1 MIRTGY
7 LRWEIE
13 AQDVRCPHDPA
24 AREVRLLARPTFRRI
39 RVKHKTA
46 GNLADR
52 FAQGEISYAEYRES
66 LEEGEDANELA
77 AAQKPP
83 PDSLITVDD
92 VGPHVFRYSEADR
105 VRLIR
110 YWMDKLQREVES
122 FSHEVVRAGAR
133 HSFLVARTPA
143 LRTGYAHMVAH
154 ETMRVIEGRS
164 TPAPTDETE
173 PMSIDLSVQAEGI
186 PELVAAELVKDIV
199 TREEFHE
206 FSTYDRL
213 TVAHGEYFYR
223 VPRKSHGLIEVWNA
237 KTLNQACRLCVV
249 FEDPGMP
256 PSDEVVMKYLLVKHQ
271 PDLIWKIGIRFP
283 ATSARFDAPPPKRWN
298 R

>member
-7 LRWEIE
+7 LRWEID
-13 AQDVRCPHDPA
+13 AQDVRCPNDPA
-24 AREVRLLARPTFRRI
+24 AREVRLTARPTYRNI
-39 RVKHKTA
+39 RVKHKIA

-52 FAQGEISYAEYRES
+52 FAQGEISYAEYREA
-66 LEEGEDANELA
+66 LEEGEHLIET
-77 AAQKPP
+77 AQAPKPP
-83 PDSLITVDD
+83 PDSMISIDD
-92 VGPHVFRYSEADR
+92 VGPYVFRYSDADR
-105 VRLIR
+105 MQMIR
-110 YWMDKLQREVES
+110 YWMDKLHREVES

-133 HSFLVARTPA
+133 HPFLVAKTPA

-164 TPAPTDETE
+164 TPAATEESE

-186 PELVAAELVKDIV
+186 PELVAAELVRDIV
-199 TREEFHE
+199 TREEFNE

-223 VPRKSHGLIEVWNA
+223 VPRKSHGLIEVWNS
-237 KTLNQACRLCVV
+237 KTLNQVCRLCVV

-271 PDLIWKIGIRFP
+271 PDMIWKIGIRFP
-283 ATSARFDAPPPKRWN
+283 PTASRFDAPPPRRWN

>member
-7 LRWEIE
+7 IRWEID
-13 AQDVRCPHDPA
+13 ASDDRCPNDSA
-24 AREVRLLARPTFRRI
+24 AREVRLIARPSYRRI
-39 RVKHKTA
+39 SVKHKTA

-52 FAQGEISYAEYRES
+52 FAHGEISYAEYREA
-66 LEEGEDANELA
+66 LDEGEHLA
-77 AAQKPP
+77 EAERPSKPAP
-83 PDSLITVDD
+83 ESLITIED
-92 VGPHVFRYSEADR
+92 VGPHVFRYSESDR

-110 YWMDKLQREVES
+110 FWMDKLQREVEA
-122 FSHEVVRAGAR
+122 FAHEVVRAGAR
-133 HSFLVARTPA
+133 HSFLVAKTPA
-143 LRTGYAHMVAH
+143 LRAGYAHMVAH

-164 TPAPTDETE
+164 TPAATQETE
-173 PMSIDLSVQAEGI
+173 PMRIDLSVAAEGI

-213 TVAHGEYFYR
+213 TVAHGEYLYR

-237 KTLNQACRLCVV
+237 RTLNQFCRLCVV

-271 PDLIWKIGIRFP
+271 PDLIWKLGIRFP
-283 ATSARFDAPPPKRWN
+283 PTAAQFDAPPPRRWN